1 MCVILV
7 FVRKGLPT
15 LELGVCIVLIFIVG
29 RDSVGNKGEE
39 TTTTTCRFVAVVVV
53 VYTLINRQVMD

>member
-15 LELGVCIVLIFIVG
+15 LELGVCIVLIFIVS

-53 VYTLINRQVMD
+53 